1 MRFQPTIEPCIA
13 IGGSASFHAG
23 KLERM
28 REIVMAELG
37 DLVRGESAQA
47 DMGWGRDGLFK
58 QDAEAVLA
66 DEPHWPETG
75 FREIAR
81 KALTRAKNPVSVIVD
96 YEPNQT
102 AGDPKRATRF
112 DLGNRSRTTAE
123 IDLIGRCVAVVR
135 TEAYALGLM
144 PDVGVWNT
152 PGVIRQHTQYAPAWK
167 SLRPFYGICNLDY
180 SFSNI
185 YPPKPHDT
193 WREQR
198 QEIKADCKTLARE
211 IGLPVRIAMMPNKTP
226 GRFDPF
232 TAGEIITKAKGAK
245 GARCTVVWWLNT
257 DWIMDESNENHIAN
271 ACRALKRG
279 LR

>member
-1 MRFQPTIEPCIA
+1 MIFRPSIEPCIA

-37 DLVRGESAQA
+37 TLVRGECAQI
-47 DMGWGRDGLFK
+47 DMGHEPLFK
-58 QDAEAVLA
+58 ESAHTILNDRP
-66 DEPHWPETG
+66 DWPETG

-81 KALTRAKNPVSVIVD
+81 KALVRAKNPVSVIVD

-102 AGDPKRATRF
+102 RGDPLRATRF
-112 DLGNRSRTTAE
+112 DLGNRARTTAE
-123 IDLIGRCVAVVR
+123 IDLIGRCVAVAR
-135 TEAYALGLM
+135 TEAYRMGIR

-152 PGVIRQHTQYAPAWK
+152 PGLIRDQAQYAPAWK
-167 SLRPFYGICNLDY
+167 SLRPFYGLCNLDY
-180 SFSNI
+180 TFANL
-185 YPPKPHDT
+185 YPPKPQST

-211 IGLPVRIAMMPNKTP
+211 IGVPVRAAMMPNKTP
-226 GRFDPF
+226 GGFDPF

-245 GARCTVVWWLNT
+245 AAKCTVVWWLNT
-257 DWIMDESNENHIAN
+257 DWIMDESNETHIAN